1 MIYQKKLLANFLNNI
16 ASDKRLKF
24 VKEYMIKNLSKIL
37 AKGKSKKKETQKKK
51 NT

>member
-1 MIYQKKLLANFLNNI
+1 MILPKKILANFLNNI
-16 ASDKRLKF
+16 ACDKRLKF